1 MDFEAALLRVM
12 YTFIKVLRP
21 RNIGVVILY
30 IASIFKV
37 DFFKARYKNLSR
49 GERNIETNTEVYKS
63 VSRKLQRTYF

>member
-1 MDFEAALLRVM
+1 MGFEAALLKVM

-37 DFFKARYKNLSR
+37 DFFKARHKNLYR
-49 GERNIETNTEVYKS
+49 GEQNTGTNVGLHKF
-63 VSRKLQRTYF
+63 VKKKL

>member
-1 MDFEAALLRVM
+1 MGFEAELLRVM

-37 DFFKARYKNLSR
+37 DFFKARHRNISR
-49 GERNIETNTEVYKS
+49 GEHDTGTNTNLYKF
-63 VSRKLQRTYF
+63 VSKKL

>member
-1 MDFEAALLRVM
+1 MGFEAALLRVM

-37 DFFKARYKNLSR
+37 DFFKARHKILSR
-49 GERNIETNTEVYKS
+49 GGHNTGTNTKVYKF
-63 VSRKLQRTYF
+63 VSRKL